1 MAMRCV
7 DWDQNT
13 KIKWEN
19 PPQGKEGKPRKV
31 YWITR
36 RKKCSEFSDNL
47 TLEESDCEETDET
60 EMLLLDT
67 GDESE
72 AEQGEAEDIS
82 PEELKEHFKR
92 FLKGII
98 T

>member
-1 MAMRCV
+1 MTMKCV

-13 KIKWEN
+13 KIKWES
-19 PPQGKEGKPRKV
+19 PPQGKEGNPRKV

-36 RKKCSEFSDNL
+36 RKKCSEYRDNL
-47 TLEESDCEETDET
+47 ALEENECDET

-67 GDESE
+67 EDERE
-72 AEQGEAEDIS
+72 AEEGEAEDIS

-92 FLKGII
+92 FLKGVI